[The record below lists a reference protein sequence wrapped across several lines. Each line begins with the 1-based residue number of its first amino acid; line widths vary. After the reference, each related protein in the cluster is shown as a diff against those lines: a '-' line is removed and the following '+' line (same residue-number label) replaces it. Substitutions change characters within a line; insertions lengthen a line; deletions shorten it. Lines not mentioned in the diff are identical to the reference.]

1 MARIT
6 TTSIYKGISFP
17 FRKGSSQY
25 PEQATDAALIKESLS
40 QLIQTSRRE
49 RVMRPEFGSNAWGYL
64 FEENDEVLAALI
76 RTDIGAVVSK
86 YESRIRL
93 IDVLSTRKDSTV
105 WVSLL
110 YYIPA
115 LQRED
120 VLMLSLT

>member
-25 PEQATDAALIKESLS
+25 PEQSTDAALIKESLS

-49 RVMRPEFGSNAWGYL
+49 RVMRPEFGSNSWGYL

-86 YESRIRL
+86 YEPRIRL

-120 VLMLSLT
+120 NLMMSLT

>member
-6 TTSIYKGISFP
+6 TTNIYKGISFP

-25 PEQATDAALIKESLS
+25 PEQATDATLIKESLS
-40 QLIQTSRRE
+40 QLIQTSKRE

-86 YESRIRL
+86 YEPRIRL

-120 VLMLSLT
+120 NLMMSLT